1 MKNKSL
7 SKFKK
12 NKGSRREV
20 MYGSAKQTTGGLQK
34 KDLKY
39 NKHGRIVSKK
49 RSMRAKKEKRLEK
62 AGYKT
67 KKGQFGSF
75 LVDK

>member
-1 MKNKSL
+1 MDTEFSKNV
-7 SKFKK
+7 
-12 NKGSRREV
+12 GSRAEV
-20 MYGSAKQTTGGLQK
+20 WHGNAKKTSGGLFK
-34 KDLKY
+34 TDLLQ

-49 RSMRAKKEKRLEK
+49 RSELAKKEKRLEK

-75 LVDK
+75 KE